1 MPRIIRIVLVE
12 LRGIERDIVLE
23 ALRDREG
30 MRVVGEVAQRTR
42 LPELVARLDP
52 DLLIWHLDAVEVP
65 DASPGLLFDHPT
77 LRVLV
82 LDREGIGFVWSLHPR
97 KDHLGE
103 LSPSRLVTCIEAL
116 FAEVGLA
123 RRSL

>member
-1 MPRIIRIVLVE
+1 LPRIIRIVLVE

-23 ALRDREG
+23 ALRDQER
-30 MRVVGEVAQRTR
+30 MRVVGEVAQRAR
-42 LPELVARLDP
+42 LPELVERLDP
-52 DLLIWHLDAVEVP
+52 HLLIWHLDALEVP
-65 DASPGLLFDHPT
+65 EASPGLLFEHPT

-103 LSPSRLVTCIEAL
+103 LSPTRLVTSIEEL
-116 FAEVGLA
+116 FANAEPAL
-123 RRSL
+123 RPR